1 MNVGS
6 LRKLGW
12 SALRVSFLA
21 LAGIVVLLL
30 LRQHSLIY
38 FPHRYGNEYAVR
50 LPKGAAE
57 LNFRTSQGQ
66 QLAFFIPP
74 KNHEI
79 HIPAQL
85 WTMFS
90 GNGSVALDWSDVVAR
105 CPNTDDGFLLIE
117 YPGYGKCEGSASPA
131 AIEESAEHA
140 VDTLAAVLKVDQPE
154 LEAKLNAVGH
164 SIGCGAAL
172 NFSVHYPVRKV
183 ILLAPFTSLREMAR
197 RSVGFPLCY
206 LLLHNFDNR
215 ARLAELEKR
224 ATPPRVTIF
233 HGRDDTII
241 PPAMGRELAA
251 RFPNL
256 IKFQLVP
263 DADHN
268 NLPDLAA
275 NQIFAAM
282 NQ

>member
-1 MNVGS
+1 MNAGR
-6 LRKLGW
+6 LKKLGW

-21 LAGIVVLLL
+21 LASIVVLLL

-50 LPKGAAE
+50 LPKGAVE
-57 LNFRTSQGQ
+57 INSKTSQGQ
-66 QLAFFIPP
+66 QLAFYIPP
-74 KNHEI
+74 KTHEI
-79 HIPAQL
+79 HLPSQV

-105 CPNTDDGFLLIE
+105 CPNTGDGFLLIE

-131 AIEESAEHA
+131 AIEESAEKA
-140 VDTLAAVLKVDQPE
+140 VDTLAGVLNINHSD
-154 LEAKLNAVGH
+154 LEPKLNAVGH

-172 NFSVHYPVRKV
+172 NFSVHYPVSKV
-183 ILLAPFTSLREMAR
+183 ILLAPFTSLRDMAR

-215 ARLAELEKR
+215 ARLADLAGR
-224 ATPPRVTIF
+224 AAPPQVTIF
-233 HGRDDTII
+233 HGSDDTII
-241 PPAMGRELAA
+241 PPAMGRELAS

-263 DADHN
+263 DANHN

-275 NQIFAAM
+275 DQIFAAM